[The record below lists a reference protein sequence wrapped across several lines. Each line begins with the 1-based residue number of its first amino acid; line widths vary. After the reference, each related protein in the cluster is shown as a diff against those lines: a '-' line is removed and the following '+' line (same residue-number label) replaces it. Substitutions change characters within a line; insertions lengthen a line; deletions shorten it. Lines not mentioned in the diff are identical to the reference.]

1 MPCDSFVDHGI
12 MKQADELRKVFSE
25 HGIDLNKDTI
35 HSCNSGNTACIVE
48 LAWTL
53 AGGVKS
59 KLYDGSWQE
68 YGRVDEP
75 DFSKNI

>member
-1 MPCDSFVDHGI
+1 
-12 MKQADELRKVFSE
+12 MKEVDELRKVFTE
-25 HGIDLNKDTI
+25 HGVDLNKNTI

-59 KLYDGSWQE
+59 KIYDGSW
-68 YGRVDEP
+68 
-75 DFSKNI
+75 